1 MAKLNP
7 NSKAGRIRAAHATL
21 NALLRTPKTREG
33 LVAAAKSRGVTA
45 NFVYGFLAQN
55 TRVGLVVELK
65 STDPLTY
72 QLATHAAAE
81 RPHEGSYPGWL
92 EPRALPAHKATRV
105 YLDGVKTT
113 QGEEQHASHHR
124 R

>member
-45 NFVYGFLAQN
+45 NFVYGYLAQN
-55 TRVGLVVELK
+55 TRMGAVVELK
-65 STDPLTY
+65 STDPIKY
-72 QLATHAAAE
+72 QLALHAAAE
-81 RPHEGSYPGWL
+81 RPGQGQYPSWL
-92 EPRALPAHKATRV
+92 EPRALPAHQTTTV
-105 YLDGVKTT
+105 FLDGVK
-113 QGEEQHASHHR
+113 AS
-124 R
+124 